1 MEISFSNCNNIES
14 GKIEIID
21 SRLNIKYGIN
31 GTGKST
37 VAKAIRLFLEGKA
50 KGKPDL
56 SELLPFKCATNK
68 DIAPAVS
75 GIETINTIKV
85 FDEQYVNS
93 FLFQADEL
101 VKGSFDIFMRDDE
114 YERSIQAINEIVK
127 SLQDALAKD
136 PEIAD
141 LLRDFSEIVT
151 SFGKETK
158 DGGFHGASEM
168 AKAFKGGNRVEHIPA
183 GLEGYATFIK
193 SPSNSKWIE
202 WQIDGKSF
210 LDQTDSCPYCISDI
224 TQKKSTINKVSEV
237 YDSKAVKNLNKILG
251 VFDRLGKY
259 FSEST
264 KVKVRE
270 FVTSASGY
278 NKDQERY
285 VSEIRNQIIALAKRF
300 DDARNIGFQSL
311 KGAEKTNKALEEMKI
326 DLSTYSHLQSEAT
339 EAKVKTVNDS
349 IDKMLAQAGILQ
361 GKVNIHKAKIESL
374 VKEYGTEIN
383 SFLANAGY
391 KYKAE
396 LVPDKTDQH
405 KLKLKHIDMD
415 MEVPNPKGH
424 LSFGERNAFALVLF
438 MFEAVKSVPDLVVLD
453 DPISSFDK
461 NKKFAIMEMLF
472 ARSGRSFRNK
482 TVLMLTHDL
491 DPIIDIVY
499 HHSSHYEKTSAY
511 FLFNDHGT
519 LGEKRIERK
528 DILTFH
534 EINLANSRE
543 CTISSLVYLR
553 RNREALGDKGL
564 VYNYLSCILHRKAT
578 ISKRT
583 DSGDVAMTPSEIQQ
597 AINEVKSHIATYDH
611 DAMLTIFNDDSKLKK
626 IYATSTSNYEKLHIY
641 RIYHSDKAMDEPRTI
656 KKFINESFHIENDY
670 IYQLN
675 PRDFQTVPHYVIEE
689 CDKLML
695 VPSTSTS

>member
-1 MEISFSNCNNIES
+1 MNISFSNCNNIES
-14 GKIEIID
+14 GSIEIVE
-21 SRLNIKYGIN
+21 SKLNIKYGIN

-37 VAKAIRLFLEGKA
+37 VARAIRLYLDGKT
-50 KGKPDL
+50 KGKQDL
-56 SELLPFKCATNK
+56 SELLPFKSATVK
-68 DIAPAVS
+68 GLVPAIT

-85 FDEQYVNS
+85 FDEQYVNA

-114 YERSIQAINEIVK
+114 YERSVQAINEIVK

-151 SFGKETK
+151 CFGKETK

-168 AKAFKGGNRVEHIPA
+168 AKTFKGGNRVEHIPV

-202 WQIDGKSF
+202 WQIDGKTY
-210 LDQTDSCPYCISDI
+210 LNQTDSCPYCTSDI
-224 TQKKSTINKVSEV
+224 AQKKSVINKVGEV
-237 YDSKAVKNLNKILG
+237 YDPKAVKNLNKILG

-270 FVTSASGY
+270 FVTSESGY
-278 NKDQERY
+278 NKDQEHY
-285 VSEIRNQIIALAKRF
+285 VSEIRNQIIALSKRF
-300 DDARNIGFQSL
+300 EEARNIGFQSL
-311 KGAEKTNKALEEMKI
+311 KGAEKTKNILVEMKI

-339 EAKVKTVNDS
+339 EAKVKVVNDS
-349 IDKMLAQAGILQ
+349 IDKMLDQAGILQ
-361 GKVNIHKAKIESL
+361 GKVNIHKSKIESL
-374 VKEYGTEIN
+374 VREYGAEIN

-405 KLKLKHIDMD
+405 KLKLKHVDMD
-415 MEVPNPKGH
+415 MEVSNPKGH

-438 MFEAVKSVPDLVVLD
+438 MFEAVKSAPDLIVLD

-491 DPIIDIVY
+491 DPVIDLIY
-499 HHSSHYEKTSAY
+499 HHSRNYEKTSAH
-511 FLFNDHGT
+511 FLFNNHGT
-519 LGEKRIERK
+519 LGEKQIERT
-528 DILTFH
+528 DILTFY
-534 EINLANSRE
+534 EMNLANS
-543 CTISSLVYLR
+543 CDSTISSLVYLR
-553 RNREALGDKGL
+553 RNCEALGDKGL
-564 VYNYLSCILHRKAT
+564 VYNYLSCLLHRKT
-578 ISKRT
+578 LTNRT
-583 DSGDVAMTPSEIQQ
+583 ASGETAMTPTEIQE
-597 AINEVKSHIATYDH
+597 AINGVKKHIATYDH
-611 DAMLTIFNDDSKLKK
+611 DAMWATIKDDSKLKQ
-626 IYATSTSNYEKLHIY
+626 IYAASASNYEKLHIY

-675 PRDFQTVPHYVIEE
+675 PKDFQTVPQYVIEE

-695 VPSTSTS
+695 VPGGSTT